1 MLLSTGDIMQ
11 ETQSIKNSRL
21 KQEGIKLL
29 FIAVGSFLY
38 GIGTSAFIYPHRLL
52 LGGTTGISVI
62 LNAFM
67 PFSPAAILT
76 ALNYGLLF
84 LALVILGKEAF
95 LKNLLGSVLTTT
107 SIAYFAGVFTEEDP
121 PLDSLLGSAV
131 IGAAIIALASALMF
145 YVGASS
151 GGTDIVAL
159 IVKKFVPNIHVG
171 RALLLTDFLIVLV
184 GGLLSGLAIG
194 LCSLLGLVIK
204 TGGID
209 LIIAAINKRNH
220 PKE

>member
-1 MLLSTGDIMQ
+1 MQ

-21 KQEGIKLL
+21 KQEGVKLL

-67 PFSPAAILT
+67 PFSPATILT

-194 LCSLLGLVIK
+194 LCSLLGLIIK

-209 LIIAAINKRNH
+209 LIIAWINKRNH
-220 PKE
+220 PEE